1 LFNTKHYALK
11 KVHMK
16 KNTAAVSLGKKFLN
30 VPLDPQ
36 KFDDI
41 AYLKSAFGVS
51 TQGEV
56 IEKLIDI
63 GKAIAIAS
71 AKT

>member
-1 LFNTKHYALK
+1 
-11 KVHMK
+11 MK
-16 KNTAAVSLGKKFLN
+16 KNTAISRSEKKFLN
-30 VPLDPQ
+30 VPLESQ

-41 AYLKSAFGVS
+41 AFLKTAFSVK